1 MRVQSGCQ
9 MAKSDGG
16 EVERVSDEGR
26 SDFPTQRE
34 IGLAWV
40 CVCGRRRVR
49 ARSGRDSLACG
60 RAGDE

>member
-1 MRVQSGCQ
+1 VRVQSGCQ

-40 CVCGRRRVR
+40 CVW
-49 ARSGRDSLACG
+49 AEAC
-60 RAGDE
+60 ASVTA